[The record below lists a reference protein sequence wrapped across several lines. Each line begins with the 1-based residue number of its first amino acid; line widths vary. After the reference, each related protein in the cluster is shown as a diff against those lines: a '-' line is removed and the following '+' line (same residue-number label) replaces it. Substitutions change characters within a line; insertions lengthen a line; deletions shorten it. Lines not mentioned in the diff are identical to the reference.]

1 MYNYAVYSLSK
12 NNLKVTILDE
22 YITLTMRH
30 GLLANTVDHEF
41 SLIYPDLP

>member
-12 NNLKVTILDE
+12 SNLKVTILHE

-30 GLLANTVDHEF
+30 GLLANTVDQGF